1 MPAAAWLASY
11 ELGGEIMMRTIPL
24 LAGTLALVTGVLTA
38 EVNAAEV
45 KVLSAGA
52 MRGVLQ
58 ELAPAFETASGH
70 KLKIDYAT
78 AGVVE
83 QKVAADDE
91 IDVAILTK
99 PRVDKLVREAKIV
112 GGTTKTLASAQ
123 IGLAVKKGATKPDI
137 SSVEAFKRVLLNAKS
152 VAYADPTTGAT
163 SGALAQAIEKL
174 GISAELKPKTRLVS
188 AGTAQGPR
196 VGEAVARSEAE
207 IGIQPISEL
216 LEVEGID
223 VVGPLPAELQ
233 SPDLVYVAGAPY
245 VSEQP
250 IAAKALIDF
259 LADPKA
265 AAVYKAKGLQPG

>member
-1 MPAAAWLASY
+1 
-11 ELGGEIMMRTIPL
+11 MMRTIPL
-24 LAGTLALVTGVLTA
+24 LAGTLALVTGFLTV

-99 PRVDKLVREAKIV
+99 PRFDKLVREAKIV

-137 SSVEAFKRVLLNAKS
+137 SSVEAFKRALLNAKS
-152 VAYADPTTGAT
+152 VAYADPASGAT
-163 SGALAQAIEKL
+163 SGQYLAQAFEKL
-174 GISAELKPKTRLVS
+174 GIAAELKPKTRLVS
-188 AGTAQGPR
+188 GSAGQGPR
-196 VGEAVARSEAE
+196 VGEAVLRGEAE
-207 IGIQPISEL
+207 IGLQPISEL
-216 LEVEGID
+216 MEVEGIEI
-223 VVGPLPAELQ
+223 VGPLPADLQ
-233 SPDLVYVAGAPY
+233 SPDPTYVAGAPY

-259 LADPKA
+259 LAGPKA
-265 AAVYKAKGLQPG
+265 AAAYKAKGFQPG

>member
-1 MPAAAWLASY
+1 
-11 ELGGEIMMRTIPL
+11 MMRTIPL

-83 QKVAADDE
+83 QKVVAADDE

-123 IGLAVKKGATKPDI
+123 IGLAVKQGATKPDI
-137 SSVEAFKRVLLNAKS
+137 SSVEAFRRALLNAKS
-152 VAYADPTTGAT
+152 VAYADPATGAT
-163 SGALAQAIEKL
+163 SGAYLAQAIEKL

>member
-1 MPAAAWLASY
+1 
-11 ELGGEIMMRTIPL
+11 MMRTTRL
-24 LAGTLALVTGVLTA
+24 LAGTLALVTGVLGA
-38 EVNAAEV
+38 EASAAEL

-52 MRGVLQ
+52 MRAVMQ
-58 ELAPAFETASGH
+58 ELAPAFEVASGH
-70 KLKIDYAT
+70 KLKIEYAT

-83 QKVAADDE
+83 QKVAAGDE

-112 GGTTKTLASAQ
+112 GGTATTLARAQ

-137 SSVEAFKRVLLNAKS
+137 SSVEALKRALLNAKS
-152 VAYADPTTGAT
+152 VAYPDPASGAT
-163 SGALAQAIEKL
+163 SGLYLAQIFEKL

-188 AGTAQGPR
+188 AGAAQGPR
-196 VGEAVARSEAE
+196 VGEAVVRGEAE

-216 LEVEGID
+216 MEVDGID

-233 SPDLVYVAGAPY
+233 SPDLVYDAGATFF
-245 VSEQP
+245 SEQP
-250 IAAKALIDF
+250 IPAKMLIDF